1 MAKRVLIAG
10 VVGGLVIFVWGFLA
24 HEVIGLGEVGIKELP
39 NEQTVTTA
47 LHATITEPG
56 LYFFPGVGMSTG
68 ASAEQQKAAME
79 KATGG
84 AYGLLIYH
92 SSGAEFITPR
102 RLVVEFALNVAEVL
116 IAALLLV
123 WAGSIVGYA
132 SRVGFV
138 FVAGLLAS
146 LGTNIEY
153 WNW

>member
-1 MAKRVLIAG
+1 SGTAKSRNG
-10 VVGGLVIFVWGFLA
+10 ESDRRSVW
-24 HEVIGLGEVGIKELP
+24 
-39 NEQTVTTA
+39 
-47 LHATITEPG
+47 TID
-56 LYFFPGVGMSTG
+56 
-68 ASAEQQKAAME
+68 
-79 KATGG
+79 
-84 AYGLLIYH
+84 YH

-153 WNW
+153 WNWYSFPGSYTAAYITTQVVGFLLAG